1 MWMKVRKGL
10 LLTSLIIHGFANA
23 QDQSKNPQTST
34 LGVHG
39 FRVDVSFSEKA
50 KKKLIESRETVI
62 AIAYFTGTPRAEIPF
77 KQYKQFASRPGPMGL
92 GENEVEVLPGETVSF
107 NDLKLKQNALP
118 LIDSQG
124 PQLLI
129 NVVSGRKSSKDN
141 LLACGIFEGPLK
153 AVEGTSIPI
162 YCKLIRGE

>member
-23 QDQSKNPQTST
+23 QDQSKNLQTST
-34 LGVHG
+34 HG

-92 GENEVEVLPGETVSF
+92 GENEVEVLPGETVR
-107 NDLKLKQNALP
+107 L
-118 LIDSQG
+118 
-124 PQLLI
+124 
-129 NVVSGRKSSKDN
+129 
-141 LLACGIFEGPLK
+141 
-153 AVEGTSIPI
+153 
-162 YCKLIRGE
+162 